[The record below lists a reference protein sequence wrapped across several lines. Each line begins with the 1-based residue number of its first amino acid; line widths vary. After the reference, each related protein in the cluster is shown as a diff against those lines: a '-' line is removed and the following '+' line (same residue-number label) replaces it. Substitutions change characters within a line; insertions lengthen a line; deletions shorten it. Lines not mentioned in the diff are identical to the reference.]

1 MPRTG
6 GKRAGAGRLR
16 QRITIDVD
24 HARMLDVLYRYR
36 RATQP
41 GGALLTKSAV
51 VEDLICAAADALPIE
66 VQVAGGL
73 RRVPELDRVANE

>member
-6 GKRAGAGRLR
+6 GVRVGAGRLH
-16 QRITIDVD
+16 QRFSIDKE

-41 GGALLTKSAV
+41 GGSLLTKAAV
-51 VEDLICAAADALPIE
+51 LEDIIAAAALELPLE
-66 VQVAGGL
+66 VQVAGKL
-73 RRVPELDRVANE
+73 RDVPELARD

>member
-16 QRITIDVD
+16 QRFSIDAE

-36 RATQP
+36 RATHP
-41 GGALLTKSAV
+41 GGSLLTKTAV
-51 VEDLICAAADALPIE
+51 LEDVIAAAALDLPLE
-66 VQVAGGL
+66 VQVAGKL
-73 RRVPELDRVANE
+73 RDVPALAR